1 MLDKNE
7 MNPMELIVNSTGA
20 LVYVID
26 LESYEILYANE
37 KCKKEFGDVIGKVC
51 YKTLQ
56 NNEDSP
62 CSFCPEQKN
71 ENPLSYSERTDF
83 EWENENSINGKYYL
97 FNDRIVSWN
106 GNRKAKIQVGIDITE
121 QKKLENDLLDEKN
134 STLASFEALLD
145 STIEGLF
152 IYDKNKICIQVNK
165 VAPVLFGYSESEML
179 GKKAFNFVAPESYD
193 LVKQM
198 IQNSNQEPYEAVM
211 LRKDGSTFPAILR
224 GHDLILAGK
233 KRRVSAIL
241 DITDIKSYEKKILKL
256 AHYDILTSLP
266 NRLLFKEYI
275 QKAIKKSKRT
285 YQYNA
290 LLFIDLDNFKAVN
303 DTVGHN
309 VGDMVLVETAR
320 RIENCV
326 RENDVV
332 ARLGGDEFVLLVDTC
347 QTSREIVIDI
357 IGIIAQKILDELRA
371 PYLIENYN
379 FQITG
384 SIGIKLF
391 SDDSLSRDELMKYA
405 DSAMYNA
412 KDKGRNA
419 FSFYNPELQQMM
431 ENKVFLVNSLRK
443 AIEDNSMSLHYQ
455 AQVLAGDNQKIVGVE
470 ALVRWNHPEKGLI
483 SPASFIPA
491 AEESGLII
499 PLGELI
505 LDEAIKQVQ
514 TWQEDEVKSSW
525 RVSVN
530 VSSKQFEGSSFIPT
544 LQKILKK
551 YRVNADMIRLELTEG
566 ILIQNTD
573 EALKKLYELK
583 EIGIS
588 LSIDD
593 FGTGYS
599 SLSYL
604 KQLPIDELKIDQS
617 FIKDL
622 ISDKND
628 EIITKTIISIG
639 EQFGLEVIAEGVE
652 TQEQYEKLLLLGC
665 KNFQG
670 YLFCKPMP
678 AELL

>member
-412 KDKGRNA
+412 KDKGGNT